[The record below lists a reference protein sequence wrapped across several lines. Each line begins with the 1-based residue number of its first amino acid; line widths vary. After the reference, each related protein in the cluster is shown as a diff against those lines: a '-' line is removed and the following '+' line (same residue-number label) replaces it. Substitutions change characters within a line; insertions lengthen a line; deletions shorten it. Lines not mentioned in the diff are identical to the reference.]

1 MSFTI
6 TLPNHNHVATFDLCE
21 FTQVYPD
28 SMITTVITGSKEEN
42 IDIA

>member
-6 TLPNHNHVATFDLCE
+6 TLPNHNHVATFDLSE

-28 SMITTVITGSKEEN
+28 SMITTVITGSRKKTL
-42 IDIA
+42 I